1 MSVDEN
7 KTIVRRFLEEAWNNQ
22 DLAVM
27 DELLAD
33 DYVGHDPSIPGG
45 DIRGRESLKAVLQVA
60 RAGMPDARIA
70 IEDVLGEGD
79 KTVVRFTVHGTHRG
93 DFLGIPPSGR
103 EVKVATLLLSRFA
116 GARIA
121 EEWVVKDMLGL
132 LQQIGAIPTPEAVPA
147 GA

>member
-60 RAGMPDARIA
+60 RAGMPDARIT